1 MSVQLPECAVCVT
14 GDSAPPF
21 FILCGLTLSSVSA
34 ENLVVPIVDQN
45 KCHQHLKK
53 NPIHFHTQHYKP
65 CQQVYIHVYTKAHFR
80 KVNYKTMTATMSV
93 DAHQVNKSHTNPC
106 CKLIITERLIQNKSG
121 LAQCTCNMINEYC
134 ILYNAILLNHVST
147 FSVFLHHTVGVAHLS
162 ALPSAIHGLIHCL
175 PVILHE
181 TTSYAAST

>member
-1 MSVQLPECAVCVT
+1 M
-14 GDSAPPF
+14 
-21 FILCGLTLSSVSA
+21 
-34 ENLVVPIVDQN
+34 
-45 KCHQHLKK
+45 
-53 NPIHFHTQHYKP
+53 
-65 CQQVYIHVYTKAHFR
+65 AHFR

-147 FSVFLHHTVGVAHLS
+147 FSAFLHHTVGVAHLS

-181 TTSYAAST
+181 TTSYAASTWSFWQLQTTVTFRNNKTNILAQTQTPLPTYSHAYTHIHTHTHTHTHAHIHACLYTLVET